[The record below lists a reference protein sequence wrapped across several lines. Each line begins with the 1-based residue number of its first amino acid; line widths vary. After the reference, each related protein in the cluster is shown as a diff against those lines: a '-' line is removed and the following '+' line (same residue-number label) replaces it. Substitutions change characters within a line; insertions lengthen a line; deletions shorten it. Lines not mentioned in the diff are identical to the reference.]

1 MGFIFPGRRKGKNK
15 KAPPHPHPVP
25 NGERGRSLRLATEVR
40 GDGLEVFMDRKR
52 LEETIKKK
60 AKDGRLPCAM
70 CFKIA
75 EDFGISKREMG
86 KILNKMKIKI
96 SQCQLGCFE

>member
-1 MGFIFPGRRKGKNK
+1 M
-15 KAPPHPHPVP
+15 V
-25 NGERGRSLRLATEVR
+25 
-40 GDGLEVFMDRKR
+40 DRKR
-52 LEETIKKK
+52 LEETILKKSK
-60 AKDGRLPCAM
+60 AGKLSCTM

-86 KILNKMKIKI
+86 KVLNEIKIKI